1 MANECNEAVR
11 IAFDAV
17 KAITKNERAIH
28 VAFLLAGIAILAY
41 VLTTISIADIISAFS
56 MLGSSMGILAVIL
69 ILVLALRSFRLKLL
83 MKRLADVPFFDV
95 FKIVF
100 ETALF
105 SIYSPGKTGEV
116 TKLDLFK
123 KYGISRTQ
131 SMSAII
137 VERAYDLVVVTVL
150 SAGMLISL
158 GVDMLFVLVGGTAA
172 VVLAAAL
179 YKSNVFGG
187 LFTKMFDSM
196 KMFLNVKS
204 VATMLV
210 LTIVLWLADA
220 SAMYFVLRMLGHDV
234 RLDILVPVYFA
245 STIIG
250 LVSMIPGG
258 LGASEFSFSYALT
271 AMAGVPAA
279 DAMATMLASRVVTF
293 LVCSVGSV
301 LYFVEMRGVI
311 RNG

>member
-1 MANECNEAVR
+1 LANECKEAVR
-11 IAFDAV
+11 IAFDTV
-17 KAITKNERAIH
+17 KTITKNERAIH

-56 MLGSSMGILAVIL
+56 MLGYSMVILAVIL
-69 ILVLALRSFRLKLL
+69 ILVLAIRSLRLKLL
-83 MKRLADVPFFDV
+83 MKRLADVSFFNV

-105 SIYSPGKTGEV
+105 AIYSPGKAGEV

-158 GVDMLFVLVGGTAA
+158 GVNMLFVLVAGTAA

-187 LFTKMFDSM
+187 LLTKMFDSM
-196 KMFLNVKS
+196 KMFLNVKA
-204 VATMLV
+204 VAIMLA
-210 LTIVLWLADA
+210 LTIVMWLADA

-250 LVSMIPGG
+250 LISMIPGG

-279 DAMATMLASRVVTF
+279 DAMATMLASRIVTF
-293 LVCSVGSV
+293 LVCLVGSV
-301 LYFVEMRGVI
+301 LYFIEMRGVI